1 VGEIRFGK
9 DWVAGQV
16 VPLKPKGDP
25 LMSDNFS
32 SERDGPSGEGAP
44 RRRRRWLIPAA
55 LVAAAA
61 AAGAAASQ
69 AAGGHGPGYW
79 RGRGFM
85 HGEFDPARAEDRAHR
100 MIRHLAVEIDAT
112 REQEEKLRALARS
125 AVKDL
130 LPMREQARAARE
142 RARGLL
148 VQQTVDRAA
157 IEAFRTEQMALMDAA
172 SRRLAQALADAAEV
186 LTPEQR
192 QKLDERLTELR
203 EHRGFWRP
211 WHRG

>member
-1 VGEIRFGK
+1 
-9 DWVAGQV
+9 
-16 VPLKPKGDP
+16 
-25 LMSDNFS
+25 MSDNLS
-32 SERDGPSGEGAP
+32 PEPAAPNREATP
-44 RRRRRWLIPAA
+44 RRRRRWLIPVA
-55 LVAAAA
+55 LVAVAAV
-61 AAGAAASQ
+61 AGAAASQ
-69 AAGGHGPGYW
+69 AVGGHGPGYW
-79 RGRGFM
+79 HGRGFM
-85 HGEFDPARAEDRAHR
+85 HGEFDPARAEDRADR
-100 MIRHLAVEIDAT
+100 MIRHLAVEVDAT

-142 RARGLL
+142 RARSLL
-148 VQQTVDRAA
+148 TQPTLDRAA

-172 SRRLAQALADAAEV
+172 SRRIAQALADAAEV

-192 QKLDERLTELR
+192 QKLDERLMEFR